1 MLTHPTLDRLN
12 ALGLHGMANAFVDI
26 EATGEAASLGHAEW
40 LALLLE
46 REASLRHDKRLAT
59 RLRYAKLRQQAC
71 VEDIDYRT
79 PRGLDRPLFAKL
91 VEGRWIDDHAN
102 LLICGPAGLG
112 KREVALAL
120 ADHVLAQGDATHA
133 TRTRQLIAAGTHPDL
148 QLVSFIP
155 NKSGDKLRTEI
166 VIEQVREITEKLALT
181 PQYGVAQVVIVDPA
195 DAINRS
201 AANAL
206 LKTLEE
212 PQPGRYLWLISSDPA
227 RLPQT
232 IRSRC
237 QRLEFKLPPQH
248 EALAWLQQ
256 LGHSEASVREAL
268 EAARGHPGQADNWL
282 REDGLSLRR
291 EVGRDLEQLAAGKT
305 GAVELAQ
312 KWCGDDNAALRL
324 RFAADLALAQASTD
338 ALTTPERLHKL
349 AAWFD
354 AANRTRDLLRTTVRA
369 DLAVV
374 ELLLAWN
381 KVNERPAARGNR

>member
-1 MLTHPTLDRLN
+1 MSTFSPWQQRAFEQTAAALDADRL
-12 ALGLHGMANAFVDI
+12 GHG
-26 EATGEAASLGHAEW
+26 
-40 LALLLE
+40 
-46 REASLRHDKRLAT
+46 
-59 RLRYAKLRQQAC
+59 
-71 VEDIDYRT
+71 
-79 PRGLDRPLFAKL
+79 
-91 VEGRWIDDHAN
+91 

-120 ADHVLAQGDATHA
+120 ADHVLARGDATHA

-166 VIEQVREITEKLALT
+166 VIEQVREITNKLALT
-181 PQYGVAQVVIVDPA
+181 PQYGVAQVVIVDPV

-256 LGHSEASVREAL
+256 QGHSEASAREAL
-268 EAARGHPGQADNWL
+268 DAARGHPGQADNWL

-291 EVGRDLEQLAAGKT
+291 EVGRELEQLAAGKT

>member
-1 MLTHPTLDRLN
+1 MSTFRRGSSAFDQTVAALDAGR
-12 ALGLHGMANAFVDI
+12 
-26 EATGEAASLGHAEW
+26 LGH
-40 LALLLE
+40 
-46 REASLRHDKRLAT
+46 
-59 RLRYAKLRQQAC
+59 
-71 VEDIDYRT
+71 
-79 PRGLDRPLFAKL
+79 G
-91 VEGRWIDDHAN
+91 

-166 VIEQVREITEKLALT
+166 VIEQVREITDKLALT

-237 QRLEFKLPPQH
+237 QRLEF
-248 EALAWLQQ
+248 AA
-256 LGHSEASVREAL
+256 A
-268 EAARGHPGQADNWL
+268 AARSTGLAAAAGPQRSIGARSAGRRPRPSRQADNWL

-312 KWCGDDNAALRL
+312 KWFGDDNAALRL

-369 DLAVV
+369 DLR
-374 ELLLAWN
+374 WSSCCWPGT
-381 KVNERPAARGNR
+381 R